1 MLTISSFW
9 IFCQQILNPL
19 LAVRPF
25 SFSIDLAALA
35 SRREYLN
42 LEKWLQ
48 DNINE
53 FGDSFVHDCLE
64 FLGQKIAMEV
74 TRDNNSNLQSVRL
87 TSDVSAIFF
96 RILSNRFDI
105 Y

>member
-1 MLTISSFW
+1 M
-9 IFCQQILNPL
+9 NPL
-19 LAVRPF
+19 LAVQPF

-48 DNINE
+48 DNIIE

-64 FLGQKIAMEV
+64 FLNQKIDMEV
-74 TRDNNSNLQSVRL
+74 TRENNGNLQSVKL
-87 TSDVSAIFF
+87 TGDVFAIFL

>member
-1 MLTISSFW
+1 
-9 IFCQQILNPL
+9 LNPL

-64 FLGQKIAMEV
+64 FLSQKIAMEV

-87 TSDVSAIFF
+87 TNDVSSIFL
-96 RILSNRFDI
+96 RILSNRFGI